1 MDNDFCIF
9 QQLSIQYHHIWC
21 RITFP
26 SIDKAILSL
35 RDNAQNVTFDRLS
48 VEPKCQSI
56 GSKKKFR
63 PLTRSRRKDGY
74 FLRKITGSERK
85 ETCYKKRMLDHVDA
99 WPNQEE
105 IPSIKIIFIAKTLS
119 VITE

>member
-1 MDNDFCIF
+1 MHDFSLKNLADDKCF
-9 QQLSIQYHHIWC
+9 LFADAEQRTFKIQTSGPEKHAEKKVIVFSTRHSKVLHPC
-21 RITFP
+21 
-26 SIDKAILSL
+26 
-35 RDNAQNVTFDRLS
+35 
-48 VEPKCQSI
+48 I